1 MEQIKR
7 TLGNIESRLL
17 STLSSTGKT
26 IFSVKD
32 AQNVTGSSMS
42 ATRIILSKLVK
53 KRWLI
58 NLSSGKYLI
67 VPLSAGEKGEH
78 SENWYL
84 IAKNLIKP
92 SPYYISYFSALEIH
106 EMTIQPVLRI
116 YISTPNRKRPKDILG
131 ATFQFVYTQEK
142 DMWGLEDNWVTPS
155 QKLKVSDLERTIID
169 CLDRLEFCG
178 GITEVARGIWTKRNN
193 LDFEKLIQY
202 LIRFNRKSVIKRL
215 GFLFDIYGIASKE
228 VQSELKKLLSPSYAR
243 LDPTLED
250 TGRFLNY
257 WKLRVNIDQNELLNI
272 TKT

>member
-1 MEQIKR
+1 MEQIKH

-17 STLSSTGKT
+17 STLSSIDKT
-26 IFSVKD
+26 IFTVKD
-32 AQNVTGSSMS
+32 AQNITGSSIS

-58 NLSSGKYLI
+58 RLYPGKYLI

-92 SPYYISYFSALEIH
+92 SPYYISYYGALEIH
-106 EMTIQPVLRI
+106 EMTIQPVFKI
-116 YISTPNRKRPKDILG
+116 YISTPNRKRSKDILG
-131 ATFQFVYTQEK
+131 ATFQFVYTREK

-155 QKLKVSDLERTIID
+155 QKAKVSDLERTIID
-169 CLDRLEFCG
+169 CLNRLEFCG
-178 GITEVARGIWTKRNN
+178 GITEVARGIWIKRND

-202 LIRFNRKSVIKRL
+202 LIRFNRKSVVKRL
-215 GFLFDIYGIASKE
+215 GFLLEIYGIANKE
-228 VQSELKKLLSPSYAR
+228 ILSELKKLLSPSYAR
-243 LDPTLED
+243 LDSTLED
-250 TGRFLNY
+250 TGRFLSS
-257 WKLRVNIDQNELLNI
+257 WKLRVNIDQNELLDI

>member
-42 ATRIILSKLVK
+42 ATRIILSKLAK

-58 NLSSGKYLI
+58 RLSSGKYLI

-92 SPYYISYFSALEIH
+92 SLYYISYFSALEIH

-178 GITEVARGIWTKRNN
+178 GITEVARGIWIKRND
-193 LDFEKLIQY
+193 LDFGKLIQY
-202 LIRFNRKSVIKRL
+202 LIRFNRKSVVKRL
-215 GFLFDIYGIASKE
+215 GFLFDIYGIANKE

-250 TGRFLNY
+250 TGRFLNS

>member
-17 STLSSTGKT
+17 STLSSAGKT

-32 AQNVTGSSMS
+32 AQNVTGSSMP
-42 ATRIILSKLVK
+42 ATRVILSKLAK

-58 NLSSGKYLI
+58 SLSSGKYLI

-84 IAKNLIKP
+84 IAKNLIEP
-92 SPYYISYFSALEIH
+92 SLYYISYFSALEIH

-142 DMWGLEDNWVTPS
+142 DMWGFEDNWVTPS

-178 GITEVARGIWTKRNN
+178 GITEVARGIWIKRND
-193 LDFEKLIQY
+193 LDFKKLIQY
-202 LIRFNRKSVIKRL
+202 LIRFNRKSVVKRL
-215 GFLFDIYGIASKE
+215 GFLFDIYGIADKE
-228 VQSELKKLLSPSYAR
+228 VKSELKKLLSPSYTR

-250 TGRFLNY
+250 TGRFLSS

>member
-1 MEQIKR
+1 MEQIKH

-17 STLSSTGKT
+17 STLSSIDKT
-26 IFSVKD
+26 IFTVKD
-32 AQNVTGSSMS
+32 AQNITGSSIS

-58 NLSSGKYLI
+58 RLYPGKYLI

-92 SPYYISYFSALEIH
+92 SPYYISYYGALEIH
-106 EMTIQPVLRI
+106 EMTIQPVFKI
-116 YISTPNRKRPKDILG
+116 YISTPNRKRSKDILG
-131 ATFQFVYTQEK
+131 AAFQFVYTREK

-155 QKLKVSDLERTIID
+155 QKAKVSDLERTIID
-169 CLDRLEFCG
+169 CLNRLEFCG
-178 GITEVARGIWTKRNN
+178 GITEVARGIWIKRND

-202 LIRFNRKSVIKRL
+202 LIRFNRKSVAKRL
-215 GFLFDIYGIASKE
+215 GFLLEIYGIVNKE
-228 VQSELKKLLSPSYAR
+228 VLSELKKLLSPSYAR
-243 LDPTLED
+243 LDSTLED
-250 TGRFLNY
+250 TGRFLSS
-257 WKLRVNIDQNELLNI
+257 WKLRVNIDQNELLDI